1 MIQSR
6 FVFIPISNST
16 FLIIFKKN
24 IIMNPL
30 IVIPARFSSTRFPG
44 KPLVLINGKP
54 MIQHVWERCKS
65 TCEQVVVATDDHR
78 IFNAVEAFRGK
89 CVMTSPNHN
98 SGTDRCA
105 ETARRMDTE
114 LIFDIVINVQ
124 GDEPFIEKEQ
134 INKLID
140 CFSDPD
146 TEIATLISPI
156 KESESL
162 FNPNKVKVVTSNN
175 GFALYFSR
183 QPIPYQRDV
192 PEQNWLDNIQYYS
205 HIGMYG
211 FKKEVLLKVAD
222 LEQTPLE
229 ISEKL
234 EQLRWLE
241 NNFKIKT
248 AVTFTEN
255 QGIDTP
261 EDLEKIII

>member
-1 MIQSR
+1 
-6 FVFIPISNST
+6 
-16 FLIIFKKN
+16 
-24 IIMNPL
+24 MNPL

-44 KPLVLINGKP
+44 KPLVFINGKP
-54 MIQHVWERCKS
+54 MIQLVWERCKS
-65 TCEQVVVATDDHR
+65 TCEQVVVATDDNR
-78 IFNAVEAFRGK
+78 ILNAVEAFGGK
-89 CVMTSPNHN
+89 CIMTSPNHK

-105 ETARRMDTE
+105 EAAQIMASE

-124 GDEPFIEKEQ
+124 GDEPFIEKDQ

-156 KESESL
+156 KDYESL

-192 PEQNWLDNIQYYS
+192 PEQNWLDNITYFS

-211 FKKEVLLKVAD
+211 FKKDVLLKVSD
-222 LEQTPLE
+222 LDQTPLE
-229 ISEKL
+229 KSEKL

-241 NNFKIKT
+241 CNFKIKT
-248 AVTFTEN
+248 AITFTEN

-261 EDLEKIII
+261 EDLEKFLTT

>member
-1 MIQSR
+1 
-6 FVFIPISNST
+6 
-16 FLIIFKKN
+16 
-24 IIMNPL
+24 MNPL
-30 IVIPARFSSTRFPG
+30 IVIPARYSSTRFPG

-54 MIQHVWERCKS
+54 MIQLVWERCKS

-78 IFNAVEAFRGK
+78 ILNVVEAFGGK
-89 CVMTSPNHN
+89 CILTSPDHK

-105 ETARRMDTE
+105 EAAQIMASE
-114 LIFDIVINVQ
+114 LNFDIVINVQ

-134 INKLID
+134 INKLIK
-140 CFSDPD
+140 CFSDPE
-146 TEIATLISPI
+146 TEIATLISPV
-156 KESESL
+156 KDYKSL
-162 FNPNKVKVVTSNN
+162 FNSNKVKVVTSNN

-192 PEQNWLDNIQYYS
+192 PEQSWLDKIEYYS

-211 FKKEVLLKVAD
+211 FKKEVLLKISN
-222 LEQTPLE
+222 LEQTTLE
-229 ISEKL
+229 KSEKL

-248 AVTFTEN
+248 AVTYTEN

-261 EDLEKIII
+261 EDLEKILI